1 MLITVMSVGVEAING
16 VFIVLLRPFSPLLK
30 RLNLLKQSNDS
41 GSKPDDLCSVM
52 RFCYFKRLLEHT
64 VQAPTPCWLISAV
77 GGKAGATYHTSYA
90 CSHVFKPLIE

>member
-16 VFIVLLRPFSPLLK
+16 VFIVLLRPFFPLLK

-64 VQAPTPCWLISAV
+64 VQAPCWLISAA
-77 GGKAGATYHTSYA
+77 GGRDGRRLSYELRVQ
-90 CSHVFKPLIE
+90 SRV